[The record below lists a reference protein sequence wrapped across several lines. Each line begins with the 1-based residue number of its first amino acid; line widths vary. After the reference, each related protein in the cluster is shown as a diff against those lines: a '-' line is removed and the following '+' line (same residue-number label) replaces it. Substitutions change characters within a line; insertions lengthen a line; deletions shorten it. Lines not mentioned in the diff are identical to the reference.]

1 MENDIKKF
9 INLVMSEDF
18 VKAKDTISDLL
29 NQKLSGSLATKFD
42 EYAPTMFE
50 AAKPD
55 FLDLDKDGDTQEP
68 MKQAAR
74 QAEEGDAEDVDED
87 EKQSEEEEESETE
100 DEDSE
105 EDSEE
110 DEEDEEE
117 ED

>member
-9 INLVMSEDF
+9 INLVMTEDL
-18 VKAKDTISDLL
+18 VKAKETVNELL
-29 NQKLSGSLATKFD
+29 NNKLSVSLTTKFD

-55 FLDLDKDGDTQEP
+55 FLDLDKDGNTEEP
-68 MKQAAR
+68 MKQAAK
-74 QAEEGDAEDVDED
+74 QAEGDDEDVDED
-87 EKQSEEEEESETE
+87 EEQSEKEEESETE

-110 DEEDEEE
+110 NEEE
-117 ED
+117 EKEED